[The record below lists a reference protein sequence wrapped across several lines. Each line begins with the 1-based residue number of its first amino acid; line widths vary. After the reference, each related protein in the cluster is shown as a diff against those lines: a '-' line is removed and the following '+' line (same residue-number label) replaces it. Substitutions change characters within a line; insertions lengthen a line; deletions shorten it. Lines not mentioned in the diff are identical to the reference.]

1 MKKGNLP
8 LETAFEPV
16 EEAHQPSQTMSRS
29 QNKNTKQNITFTN
42 SEKADSQTSSNYKD
56 ILSQP
61 AQDLSHRQ
69 RLLWLQKRRTKGLW
83 VQCDDCDNWRYL
95 PNVLDSHEL
104 PKSWYCSMNPDSS
117 LASCSVPE
125 VPIHIRDEE
134 DLIHSEYAAGSL
146 VLARMPGWPWWPA
159 MVDDCPDTEQYY
171 WLDGFSDIPT
181 HYNVVFFE
189 AFEVTRAWMAPT
201 QLKPYTQNKNLL
213 KSASKRKS
221 YSKRLEVAAI
231 QANDAENLSL
241 SDRLIKYSFVARY
254 KGTIASPKTITKN
267 DMKKYQDRFKR
278 KFNIDLPNDSDT
290 DNEIDES
297 QSSNKSNVITLG
309 KRKKINESEINN
321 DNSVK
326 DSSLNVQVDTN
337 SDLVKNIV
345 DDNSPKRPDIIGQ
358 TNIMEDSQI
367 TFHRTVSVASDDFDF

>member
-16 EEAHQPSQTMSRS
+16 EEAHQPTQQTMSRS
-29 QNKNTKQNITFTN
+29 QNNNKKQNITFTN
-42 SEKADSQTSSNYKD
+42 SEKTDSQTSSIYKD

-83 VQCDDCDNWRYL
+83 VQCDDCDSWRYL
-95 PNVLDSHEL
+95 PSVLDSHEL
-104 PKSWYCSMNPDSS
+104 PKSWYCRMNPDSS
-117 LASCSVPE
+117 LASCSAPE

-181 HYNVVFFE
+181 HYNVVFFD
-189 AFEVTRAWMAPT
+189 AFEVTRAWMAPA
-201 QLKPYTQNKNLL
+201 QLKPYTENKNLL
-213 KSASKRKS
+213 KSSSKRKS
-221 YSKRLEVAAI
+221 YNKRLEVAII
-231 QANDAENLSL
+231 QANDADNLSL
-241 SDRLIKYSFVARY
+241 SDRLIKYSFIARY

-278 KFNIDLPNDSDT
+278 KFNIDLPNESDT

-309 KRKKINESEINN
+309 KRIKINEIDIN
-321 DNSVK
+321 DNNSFK
-326 DSSLNVQVDTN
+326 ESLNVQVDTN
-337 SDLVKNIV
+337 SDLVKSIV
-345 DDNSPKRPDIIGQ
+345 NDNSSKRPDTIDQ

-367 TFHRTVSVASDDFDF
+367 TLHRTVSVASDDFDF